1 MVRWF
6 VVLHRLSR
14 DGAGGV
20 GAHPQFLAFILLAQ
34 FVRSEEIEIH
44 QMQTICS
51 LPNAAIRRQT
61 VYVEALDLTGFKS
74 YLKPLREK
82 TEPSGEVRRP
92 VFSGKT
98 FSNRAQTLS

>member
-20 GAHPQFLAFILLAQ
+20 GAHPQFLAFISSHNSSVPRKSK
-34 FVRSEEIEIH
+34 FTKCK
-44 QMQTICS
+44 TICS

-61 VYVEALDLTGFKS
+61 VYVEAPDLTGFKS

-98 FSNRAQTLS
+98 FSNRAQPL